1 MESESLTLIKR
12 RFHFHVGMHV
22 MCPWSFASLT
32 SFNCFFKPIRI
43 FWSNF
48 YQLHVLMLTLP
59 THDIM
64 IFGEMNGKLA
74 SENFFWKWTSR
85 GRRKWW
91 NDCSK
96 LSLDIMIFGGMNG
109 KLASGNFF
117 WKWISRG
124 RRKWRNDCFKLRYR
138 DWIKRLS
145 FQMEYGN
152 RFDCLNVSLLK

>member
-1 MESESLTLIKR
+1 MKSESLTLIKR

-64 IFGEMNGKLA
+64 ILGGMNGKLA
-74 SENFFWKWTSR
+74 SENFFWKWISR
-85 GRRKWW
+85 ERRKWW

-96 LSLDIMIFGGMNG
+96 LALIAIEFEQIVNMLTISMKNAIVSNLTIVAFQFFVMN
-109 KLASGNFF
+109 
-117 WKWISRG
+117 
-124 RRKWRNDCFKLRYR
+124 
-138 DWIKRLS
+138 S
-145 FQMEYGN
+145 FTSY
-152 RFDCLNVSLLK
+152 V